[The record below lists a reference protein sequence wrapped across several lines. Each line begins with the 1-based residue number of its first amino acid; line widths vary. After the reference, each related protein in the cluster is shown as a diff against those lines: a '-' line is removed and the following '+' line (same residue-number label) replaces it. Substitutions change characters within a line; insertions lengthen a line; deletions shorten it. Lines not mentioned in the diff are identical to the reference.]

1 MDISYILDSLNA
13 DQREAV
19 AAEPG
24 NLLVLAG
31 AGSGKTRVLVHRI
44 AWYIETGQ
52 ASSYSIMAVTF
63 TNKAAAEMRARIERL
78 LDQPT
83 QGMWVGTFHS
93 LAHRLLRAHWQEA
106 GLPESFQI
114 LDSEDQYRT
123 VRRVIRSMDLD
134 EANFKPREAQWFINA
149 RKDEGL
155 RPENIDPHGDA
166 TTEQMIYIYKNYQEA
181 CERSGLVDFAELL
194 LRTYELFR
202 DQGAI
207 REHYQH
213 RFKHVLVDEFQ
224 DTNSLQ
230 YGWLRL
236 LVGEN
241 STLFAV
247 GDDDQCLAKDTL
259 VTMADDS
266 ARKIQDV
273 KAGDLVKSS
282 FGAGDFRAAKVTDQ
296 FERSRVGQM
305 VSIHLKSGKIIQSTP
320 EHTHFAG
327 YVLGE
332 TPQQYF
338 LYLMYKEGLG
348 YRLGTSQIYTNGQV
362 KPVLGFKQRALHER
376 ADALWIIRT
385 HGSENEARM
394 DEMLIS
400 LQYGLPT
407 LPFVPRKGKAKNG
420 LVHDS
425 RYIERVFK
433 TLDTETAAIKLLND
447 VNLDESFP
455 HHLPQSRNS
464 NRRNIVITLCGDRR
478 GANPMHRIS
487 IVGNDDK
494 ARKILESL
502 DCNVR
507 VAKKGSNSWRFE
519 TVRADFG
526 ELMVIAKRIKDALG
540 AKYIL
545 NGHILNRSLPFIKA
559 VFIRPGMVMV
569 NDAGQ
574 FDVVEK
580 TIVDDVDTKVYD
592 LNIERTHNF
601 IANGVVTHNSI
612 YSWRGARVE
621 NMQAFEQDF
630 KNSRLL
636 KLEQNYR
643 STATILKAA
652 NKLIANNNARLGK
665 DLWTDGEDGDHIG
678 IYMAYNETDEARYVI
693 DRIKQAPEQ
702 GKAFTDYAVL
712 YRVSAQSRVLE
723 EALMQSRIPYRV
735 YGGMRFYERAEIKD
749 ALAYVRLARFH
760 DDDASFERI
769 VNTPTRGIGNRTV
782 DELRTL
788 ARKDNCSLWNAALH
802 IIEHK
807 LMSARALNA
816 LDNFIKLIQKMK
828 QAESEATLD
837 EHVDQVIKL
846 SGLIEHFKKEKGEKG
861 LARVENLEELV
872 TASGEFVIGDEEELE
887 EMDALSAFLSHAA
900 LESGETQ

>member
-19 AAEPG
+19 GAEPG
-24 NLLVLAG
+24 NLLILAG

-155 RPENIDPHGDA
+155 RPENIDSHGDA
-166 TTEQMIYIYKNYQEA
+166 TTEQMVYIYKNYQEA

-241 STLFAV
+241 NTLFAV
-247 GDDDQCLAKDTL
+247 GDDDQS
-259 VTMADDS
+259 V
-266 ARKIQDV
+266 
-273 KAGDLVKSS
+273 
-282 FGAGDFRAAKVTDQ
+282 
-296 FERSRVGQM
+296 
-305 VSIHLKSGKIIQSTP
+305 
-320 EHTHFAG
+320 
-327 YVLGE
+327 
-332 TPQQYF
+332 
-338 LYLMYKEGLG
+338 
-348 YRLGTSQIYTNGQV
+348 
-362 KPVLGFKQRALHER
+362 
-376 ADALWIIRT
+376 
-385 HGSENEARM
+385 
-394 DEMLIS
+394 
-400 LQYGLPT
+400 
-407 LPFVPRKGKAKNG
+407 
-420 LVHDS
+420 
-425 RYIERVFK
+425 
-433 TLDTETAAIKLLND
+433 
-447 VNLDESFP
+447 
-455 HHLPQSRNS
+455 
-464 NRRNIVITLCGDRR
+464 
-478 GANPMHRIS
+478 
-487 IVGNDDK
+487 
-494 ARKILESL
+494 
-502 DCNVR
+502 
-507 VAKKGSNSWRFE
+507 
-519 TVRADFG
+519 
-526 ELMVIAKRIKDALG
+526 
-540 AKYIL
+540 
-545 NGHILNRSLPFIKA
+545 
-559 VFIRPGMVMV
+559 
-569 NDAGQ
+569 
-574 FDVVEK
+574 
-580 TIVDDVDTKVYD
+580 
-592 LNIERTHNF
+592 
-601 IANGVVTHNSI
+601 

-621 NMQAFEQDF
+621 NMQEFQADF
-630 KNSRLL
+630 NNAYLL

-652 NKLIANNNARLGK
+652 NKLISNNNARLGK
-665 DLWTDGEDGDHIG
+665 DLWTNGEDGEHIG
-678 IYMAYNETDEARYVI
+678 VYMAYNETDEARYVI

-802 IIEHK
+802 IVEHK
-807 LMSARALNA
+807 LMSSRALNA

-872 TASGEFVIGDEEELE
+872 TASGEFELGDEEELE

-900 LESGETQ
+900 LESGETQAGNSSDCVHLMTLHSAKGLEFPDVYLVGMEEGLFPHQRSSEDLIQLEEERRLCYVGITRAKKTLTLTYTQHRRLHGSDYYPQPSRFIDEIPSELLNDIRLGGSVTESLFNSSSSKPKSEDGELALGQRVRHVKFGEGTVLNLEGSGNHMRIQVNFEMAGSKWLVAQYANLTPA

>member
-1 MDISYILDSLNA
+1 MSTIRSMDISYILDSLNA

-19 AAEPG
+19 GAEPD
-24 NLLVLAG
+24 NLLILAG

-83 QGMWVGTFHS
+83 RGMWVGTFHS

-106 GLPESFQI
+106 NLPESFQI

-123 VRRVIRSMDLD
+123 IRRVIRSMDLD

-155 RPENIDPHGDA
+155 RPENIDDHGDE
-166 TTEQMIYIYKNYQEA
+166 TTGQMIKIYKTYQET

-202 DQGAI
+202 DQAAI

-247 GDDDQCLAKDTL
+247 GDDDQ
-259 VTMADDS
+259 
-266 ARKIQDV
+266 
-273 KAGDLVKSS
+273 
-282 FGAGDFRAAKVTDQ
+282 
-296 FERSRVGQM
+296 
-305 VSIHLKSGKIIQSTP
+305 
-320 EHTHFAG
+320 
-327 YVLGE
+327 
-332 TPQQYF
+332 
-338 LYLMYKEGLG
+338 
-348 YRLGTSQIYTNGQV
+348 
-362 KPVLGFKQRALHER
+362 
-376 ADALWIIRT
+376 
-385 HGSENEARM
+385 
-394 DEMLIS
+394 
-400 LQYGLPT
+400 
-407 LPFVPRKGKAKNG
+407 
-420 LVHDS
+420 
-425 RYIERVFK
+425 
-433 TLDTETAAIKLLND
+433 
-447 VNLDESFP
+447 
-455 HHLPQSRNS
+455 
-464 NRRNIVITLCGDRR
+464 
-478 GANPMHRIS
+478 
-487 IVGNDDK
+487 
-494 ARKILESL
+494 
-502 DCNVR
+502 
-507 VAKKGSNSWRFE
+507 
-519 TVRADFG
+519 
-526 ELMVIAKRIKDALG
+526 
-540 AKYIL
+540 
-545 NGHILNRSLPFIKA
+545 
-559 VFIRPGMVMV
+559 
-569 NDAGQ
+569 
-574 FDVVEK
+574 
-580 TIVDDVDTKVYD
+580 
-592 LNIERTHNF
+592 
-601 IANGVVTHNSI
+601 SI

-621 NMQAFEQDF
+621 NMQAFEKDF
-630 KNSRLL
+630 SNARLL

-665 DLWTDGEDGDHIG
+665 DLWTDGEDGEHIG
-678 IYMAYNETDEARYVI
+678 VYMAYNETDEARYVI

-702 GKAFTDYAVL
+702 GKPFNDYAIL
-712 YRVSAQSRVLE
+712 YRTSAQSRVLE

-782 DELRTL
+782 DELRAT
-788 ARKDNCSLWNAALH
+788 ARRDNCSLWKAALY
-802 IIEHK
+802 IVEHK

-816 LDNFIKLIQKMK
+816 LEQFIHLIQRMK

-846 SGLIEHFKKEKGEKG
+846 SGLIDHFKKEKGEKG
-861 LARVENLEELV
+861 LARIENLEELV
-872 TASGEFVIGDEEELE
+872 TASGEFEIGDDEELA

-900 LESGETQ
+900 LESGETQAGDSSDCVHLMTLHSAKGLEFPDVYLVGMEEGLFPHQRSSEDIIQLEEERRLCYVGITRAKKALTLTYTQHRRLHGSDYYPQPSRFIDEIPSELLNDIRLGGSVTESLFSRSNDRPTGEDGELALGQRVRHVKFGEGTVLNLEGSGSHMRIQVNFELAGSKWLVAQYANLQPA